1 MTGAYKVDDDQR
13 YVTIQY
19 PSRWDELPLPD
30 QIGELMKLRG
40 RIDKIINALE
50 IDAMYKRHGKEWR
63 GK

>member
-1 MTGAYKVDDDQR
+1 MTGAYKVSDDQR

-19 PSRWDELPLPD
+19 PSRWDELSTLD

-63 GK
+63 GR

>member
-1 MTGAYKVDDDQR
+1 MTGAYRVGDDQR

-19 PSRWDELPLPD
+19 PTRWDELMLPD

>member
-1 MTGAYKVDDDQR
+1 MTGARKVSDDQR
-13 YVTIQY
+13 YVTMQF
-19 PSRWDELPLPD
+19 PPRWDELTLTD

-63 GK
+63 GR